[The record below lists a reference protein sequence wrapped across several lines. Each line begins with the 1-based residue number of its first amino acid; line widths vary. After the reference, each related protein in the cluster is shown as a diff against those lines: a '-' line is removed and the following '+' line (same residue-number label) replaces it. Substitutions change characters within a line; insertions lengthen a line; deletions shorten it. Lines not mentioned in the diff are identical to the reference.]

1 MTRAH
6 ICAQESEGR
15 AKSESAKE
23 RMNYNIPHSRA
34 CTHPHARAFLR
45 ERTGRIA
52 ATTCACTQ
60 DGEASPRARGLAIAA
75 NRALRRACPRNPPRL
90 EKLRRRARLALVRRH
105 ACRRPRLRRRQ
116 RTRRYRSRQVKRAH
130 RGTPVP
136 AATTCA
142 RRHTARTHEPTQL
155 MTSSMMTT
163 TPRVLARTSKS
174 PLAR

>member
-52 ATTCACTQ
+52 ATTCACTRTRWR
-60 DGEASPRARGLAIAA
+60 S
-75 NRALRRACPRNPPRL
+75 
-90 EKLRRRARLALVRRH
+90 VSSSS
-105 ACRRPRLRRRQ
+105 RPRHRR
-116 RTRRYRSRQVKRAH
+116 
-130 RGTPVP
+130 
-136 AATTCA
+136 
-142 RRHTARTHEPTQL
+142 E
-155 MTSSMMTT
+155 
-163 TPRVLARTSKS
+163 
-174 PLAR
+174 

>member
-75 NRALRRACPRNPPRL
+75 NRAFRRACPRNPPRL
-90 EKLRRRARLALVRRH
+90 RSSGGVH
-105 ACRRPRLRRRQ
+105 AS
-116 RTRRYRSRQVKRAH
+116 RSCVA
-130 RGTPVP
+130 TP
-136 AATTCA
+136 AA
-142 RRHTARTHEPTQL
+142 
-155 MTSSMMTT
+155 
-163 TPRVLARTSKS
+163 VLVFVAVGGLVGVGRGK
-174 PLAR
+174 